1 METPKK
7 CVHCEK
13 REREDMEQEEANMA
27 VLLAMVPLIV
37 LTFFGQIGL
46 L

>member
-7 CVHCEK
+7 CVHCER
-13 REREDMEQEEANMA
+13 REQEDREQEEANMA
-27 VLLAMVPLIV
+27 VLLAIVPLMV
-37 LTFFGQIGL
+37 LAFFGQVGL